1 MEDPNTE
8 GVALL
13 ILSDGTVFNGQ
24 AFGKKGTVFGEINF
38 NTSMTGYQEMLTD
51 PSSVSQII
59 VSSNS
64 HIGNYGCR
72 SDLEVKRR
80 GVSGFV
86 CRNFSDHYSRHQG
99 DMSLNDFMKKNE
111 IVGIAGVDTR
121 ALVRK
126 IRDKGSLRAVI
137 SSENIEVDTLKMKL
151 DGFHFDNGMNVVEE
165 VFVSNTF
172 DYGDENSPLRVAVI
186 DFGVK
191 QSLLDLLVE
200 RGAYLRIFPGT
211 TSWKEISEWNPDGV
225 LLSGGPGNPN
235 EMTGAIELAKKVL
248 EDDKPAFGVCLGHQL
263 LAIACGLQVSKLQP
277 GDRGTNQP
285 VLNLITGLG
294 EITAQNHGYGVV
306 REDIEKNDNLLE
318 ISHVNLNN
326 NSVEGLRWRDKKIFS
341 VQYHPEGDS
350 GPHDSRYLF
359 DEFISVIKEYK
370 QVKVKI

>member
-13 ILSDGTVFNGQ
+13 ILSDGTVLTGQ
-24 AFGKKGTVFGEINF
+24 PFGKKGTVFGEINF

-64 HIGNYGCR
+64 HIGNYGCK
-72 SDLEVKRR
+72 SDFKADRG

-86 CRNFSDHYSRHQG
+86 CRNFSDHFSRHQG
-99 DMSLNDFMKKNE
+99 DLSLEEFMNNNN
-111 IVGIAGVDTR
+111 IVGICGVDTR

-126 IRDKGSLRAVI
+126 IRDKGTLRAVI
-137 SSENIEVDTLKMKL
+137 SSEGGEIDTLKGKL
-151 DGFHFDNGMNVVEE
+151 DEFHFDNGMNIVEE
-165 VFVSNTF
+165 VFHAKAF
-172 DYGDENSPLRVAVI
+172 DYGNENSSLKVAVV

-191 QSLLDLLVE
+191 ESLLDLLAQ
-200 RGAYLRIFPGT
+200 RDTYLRVFPGRT
-211 TSWKEISEWNPDGV
+211 GWNEISEWNPDGI

-235 EMTGAIELAKKVL
+235 EMGDAIDLAKEIL
-248 EDDKPAFGVCLGHQL
+248 ESRIPAFGVCLGHQL
-263 LAIACGLQVSKLQP
+263 LAIASGLTVDKLHP

-285 VLNLITGLG
+285 VLNLISGLG

-306 REDIEKNDNLLE
+306 REDVEKHKDIVE

-326 NSVEGLRWRDKKIFS
+326 NSVEGLRWKDKNVFS

-359 DEFISVIKEYK
+359 DEFISIIKKNK
-370 QVKVKI
+370 QVKVII